1 MVKAPGA
8 LRLLVVAIVA
18 TGLALAAAPAAAAPA
33 LTVTPATGLLDQSIV
48 TVTGSGFTAGE
59 RLVVAQ
65 CAGATL
71 DGCHLDP
78 PINTTAAF
86 ATAGSDGAISV
97 TLRLARVLPLDD
109 GEVSC
114 AVDCSILAATRGEH
128 VERARTA
135 VTFAATGTATVPDA
149 TLSIAVTG
157 MRARGGRVSYT
168 GSGYLPWY
176 RASQV
181 DFDQPLP
188 ITIADLIDGVDP
200 GAYLAV
206 CSSPPAD
213 WAGCERFV
221 SPPIELPLPGSAF
234 KLHEWVPVSASGTV
248 SAAGRDMPRMW
259 NTEDGRIDCAV
270 EDCSFALEQ
279 DGAPHSNLV
288 DVAWAPEWAP
298 WPSASAFVAAVFP
311 ALLGRP
317 ATASE
322 RSAAI
327 AGLTNRS
334 LTGFGLLRRLAGQ
347 GDARP
352 LAELTRLYQAALGRR
367 PDATGLVYWESEL
380 RRTGSMSSIAVAI
393 GRSPEFRQ
401 AFGPSVSD
409 ADAVTR
415 AYQRILNRTTTFP
428 GDLSYWVGRLQGG
441 LARTHMIHLFSR
453 TAEFLTRETGRSE
466 MTAVTVALLRRG
478 PTQAEWS
485 AARGDYFNDGK
496 TVTQR
501 ADDGVLTVLSSN
513 QLTGE
518 VG

>member
-1 MVKAPGA
+1 
-8 LRLLVVAIVA
+8 
-18 TGLALAAAPAAAAPA
+18 
-33 LTVTPATGLLDQSIV
+33 
-48 TVTGSGFTAGE
+48 
-59 RLVVAQ
+59 VAQ

-71 DGCHLDP
+71 DGCNLDP
-78 PINTTAAF
+78 PVNTTAAF
-86 ATAGSDGAISV
+86 ATAGSDGTISV
-97 TLRLARVLPLDD
+97 TLRLARVLPLED

-114 AVDCSILAATRGEH
+114 ATDCSILAATRSEH
-128 VERARTA
+128 VERTRTA
-135 VTFAATGTATVPDA
+135 IDLAATGTAVVPDA

-157 MRARGGRVSYT
+157 LRARGGRATFT
-168 GSGYLPWY
+168 GSGYLSWY
-176 RASQV
+176 RTSLIE
-181 DFDQPLP
+181 FDRPLP

-200 GAYLAV
+200 GAYVAL
-206 CSSPPAD
+206 CTSPPSG

-221 SPPIELPLPGSAF
+221 SPLIELYGSAF
-234 KLHEWVPVSASGTV
+234 KFHEPVAVSASGTV
-248 SAAGRDMPRMW
+248 SEPGRDLPRMW

-288 DVAWAPEWAP
+288 DVAWVPEWAP

-311 ALLGRP
+311 ALLGRA

-334 LTGFGLLRRLAGQ
+334 SSGFGLLRRLAGQ

-352 LAELTRLYQAALGRR
+352 LAELTRLYQAALDRR

-380 RRTGSMSSIAVAI
+380 RRTGSMSSIAVAF

-409 ADAVTR
+409 IDAVNR
-415 AYQRILNRTTTFP
+415 AYLATLNRGP
-428 GDLSYWVGRLQGG
+428 SASDRAYWVGRLQAG

-453 TAEFLTRETGRSE
+453 TPEFLTRETGRSE

-485 AARGDYFNDGK
+485 AARADFFNDGK

-513 QLTGE
+513 QLTAE
-518 VG
+518 VS